1 MKKIISLLLLTAVVG
16 MAAAQNIAYQQGE
29 KTNKK
34 AYQSSMIKLLPGNK
48 QGEIVSVEP
57 ELKAVTTMGDPNHSI
72 KSVLVRLV
80 DAEWNETQSVKIAN
94 TAEWGISD
102 AFRTESKIHLL
113 LDNVEKQNYTIR
125 HVALDAATLQVS
137 VDEHLMKTTLEKG
150 SEGYFLTATSPDG
163 QYHGVVFS
171 ALGKKNVV
179 IETRMIL
186 FDKEMN
192 KVWEQKVDNNIAHK
206 MLVSNQGDIVIY
218 SMSFTDKSKD
228 ETVVRFNAANAQ
240 GVKYGEFVTADDI
253 DQLALLQYKG
263 GNLVATALEGQGGR
277 SLIQFSLPGHVAGR
291 HYLAVHSYLFDMN
304 VGRLTADNRHE
315 FTDDEACVFFNTKV
329 PPIVK
334 PDFLTQVDQVTTD
347 DGGYVLYHR
356 IWKVETRNTKTG
368 MTVSETVYSRGL
380 LLVHVDNAG
389 NLLWTRGIMQNN
401 QNANWPNV
409 EADLFEYNGNL
420 YVVTNEAKDAPE
432 EYSAKEP
439 ALNSGKLI
447 LANTALAIYKFTPQ
461 GMGSK
466 QMLAR
471 DGKHLLFSP
480 LFHSGDGRFYLLS
493 GALAPK
499 ISTVVIP

>member
-334 PDFLTQVDQVTTD
+334 PDFLTQVDHRRWRLCALPPHMESGDAQHQDGHDRQRNGLQPWFVAGACRQCRQSVVDTWYNAKQPKCQLAQCRSRPLRVQRQPLCGDQRGQGCSRGVFRQGTGTEQRQADSGQHGTGYLQVHPPRH
-347 DGGYVLYHR
+347 G
-356 IWKVETRNTKTG
+356 VET
-368 MTVSETVYSRGL
+368 
-380 LLVHVDNAG
+380 
-389 NLLWTRGIMQNN
+389 
-401 QNANWPNV
+401 
-409 EADLFEYNGNL
+409 
-420 YVVTNEAKDAPE
+420 DARPRWQT
-432 EYSAKEP
+432 P
-439 ALNSGKLI
+439 A
-447 LANTALAIYKFTPQ
+447 
-461 GMGSK
+461 
-466 QMLAR
+466 
-471 DGKHLLFSP
+471 
-480 LFHSGDGRFYLLS
+480 
-493 GALAPK
+493 
-499 ISTVVIP
+499 V